1 MPVNKK
7 EMKAMMDE
15 YGKKK
20 GKSVYY
26 AMEMKKEKMP
36 KMPKKKMMMGGKSP
50 KSVDLG
56 HTKRRG

>member
-7 EMKAMMDE
+7 KMKSMMDE

-26 AMEMKKEKMP
+26 AMEMKEKKHGM
-36 KMPKKKMMMGGKSP
+36 KVGAEK
-50 KSVDLG
+50 
-56 HTKRRG
+56 HTKRRGR

>member
-7 EMKAMMDE
+7 KMKSMMDE

-26 AMEMKKEKMP
+26 AMEMME
-36 KMPKKKMMMGGKSP
+36 KKKGMKVGAEK
-50 KSVDLG
+50 
-56 HTKRRG
+56 HTKRRSR